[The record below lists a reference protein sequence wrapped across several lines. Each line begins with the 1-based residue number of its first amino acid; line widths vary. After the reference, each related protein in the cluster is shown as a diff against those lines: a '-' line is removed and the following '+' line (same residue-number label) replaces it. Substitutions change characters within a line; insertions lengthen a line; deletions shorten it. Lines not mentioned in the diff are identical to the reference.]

1 MFAPTVR
8 SLLLGIAMTALA
20 LPAAAQTGTISGRV
34 TEVGTNRPIPNI
46 GVRAISGVRAVA
58 GAYTD
63 ENGAFR
69 IANVPAG
76 TYSVEARGIGHKPA
90 TVGNVTVGAAA
101 TANIGI
107 VMEVAPSMLQEVVTT
122 GSRQPEKVIESPV
135 SIHVVNSE
143 QINERPAINV
153 ADHVATVPG
162 IDVARGGLM
171 RSNIVARG
179 FNNIF
184 SGAMMTL
191 TDNRF
196 AFVPSLRVNIP
207 YLNPTTME
215 DLERIEVVLGP
226 GAALYGPNTT
236 SGVLALFTKS
246 PFASQGTTVT
256 VDAGERS
263 LLRGSIRTAWAP
275 SEKFGFKVTYEA
287 MKGEEWPFVPADTVG
302 EKKQRDQDLS
312 RQGGEVRFD
321 FRPTPASEII
331 ANYGRSQAGNAV
343 EPTGLG
349 PAQVRDWVY
358 QTYQLRGRYK
368 TLFGQVF
375 MNTSDAGGTYLLQ
388 AVRPTTNCPDIT
400 DQACIIDKSKQFVA
414 QMQHGLNFGTRE
426 RFLYGFDYIRTIPQT
441 EGTINGRNEDDD
453 EITEVGG
460 YIHSVTQL
468 SRMFEL
474 TAAARVDK
482 HSRLDDAVFSPRL
495 ALVFKPVENQNFRLT
510 YNRAFSTPSTN
521 NLFLDRLA
529 SQTALVN
536 IRALGTPQDGL
547 RFRRDCAA
555 GIGGLC
561 MKVFPAFGGTGTFTA
576 ANPYANSFAVARAG
590 VTASLTQ
597 SFTAQFIAA
606 GLPPAQA
613 AAQAAAVANATAAF
627 LASRTPTPEQ
637 VGTTLIIPG
646 VPGAAAFAISPNQL
660 LDIGKPLPTIHNT
673 IEAGYKGILGD
684 RFQISLDLW
693 HESRKNFVGPLQLE
707 TPLVFQNGNAL
718 GAYLAGQLAT
728 FFPTIGVPAS
738 AAATVAA
745 SLAASLP
752 GANPTV
758 ACNPAA
764 PAGCPIGVVNFDT
777 PNAGND
783 VIVAYR
789 SYSKSINLWGTDF
802 GGELLL
808 DRGFSLQGTFSWVNK
823 KLFSKADLG
832 TRDDVS
838 LNAPASKHSV
848 AVNYRDEAKGLSAQI
863 RERHVDGFNTL
874 AFVGGPVDPY
884 TLLDA
889 NVSVRPSFLNGV
901 QLSLNGTNL
910 TNKKHREF
918 TQGNIIGRLIMGR
931 VQVTF

>member
-1 MFAPTVR
+1 M
-8 SLLLGIAMTALA
+8 LGIAMIAVA

-34 TEVGTNRPIPNI
+34 TEAGTNRPIANVGVRAVS
-46 GVRAISGVRAVA
+46 GVRAIA

-63 ENGAFR
+63 ESGAYR
-69 IANVPAG
+69 IVNVPAG
-76 TYSVEARGIGHKPA
+76 TYAVEARGIGHQL
-90 TVGNVTVGAAA
+90 TRIENVSVGAGA
-101 TANIGI
+101 TATADL
-107 VMEVAPSMLQEVVTT
+107 VMAVVPSQLQEVITT
-122 GSRQPEKVIESPV
+122 ASRAPEKVIDAPA
-135 SIHVVNSE
+135 SISVVNAT
-143 QINERPAINV
+143 QINERPAVSV
-153 ADHVATVPG
+153 ADHVAALPG

-207 YLNPTTME
+207 YLNPTVME
-215 DLERIEVVLGP
+215 DIDRIEVVLGP

-246 PFASQGTTVT
+246 PFASQGTTLT
-256 VDAGERS
+256 VDAGNQS
-263 LLRGSIRTAWAP
+263 VLRGSVRTAYAP
-275 SEKFGFKVTYEA
+275 SPKFGFKISA
-287 MKGEEWPFVPADTVG
+287 DAFQGKEWPVDKPDSVG
-302 EKKQRDQDLS
+302 EKKKRDPDLQRW
-312 RQGGEVRFD
+312 GGEVRAD
-321 FRPTPASEII
+321 FRPNPASEII
-331 ANYGRSQAGNAV
+331 ANYGRSSAGSVV

-349 PAQVRDWVY
+349 PAQVKDWVY
-358 QTYQLRGRYK
+358 QTYQLRARYNQ
-368 TLFGQVF
+368 LFGQVF

-388 AVRPTTNCPDIT
+388 TVKPTTNCPDVT
-400 DQACIIDKSKQFVA
+400 DQACIIDQSRQLVA
-414 QMQHGLNFGTRE
+414 QAQHGFNLGTRE
-426 RFLYGFDYIRTIPQT
+426 RILYGLDYIHTMPRT
-441 EGTINGRNEDDD
+441 EGTINGRNENDDD
-453 EITEVGG
+453 ITEVGG
-460 YIHSVTQL
+460 YLHTVTQL
-468 SRMFEL
+468 SKLFEL

-482 HSRLDDAVFSPRL
+482 HSRLDDPVFSPRL
-495 ALVFKPVENQNFRLT
+495 ALVFKPIENQNFRLT

-529 SQTALVN
+529 QQTALLN
-536 IRALGTPQDGL
+536 IRALGTPKDGL
-547 RFRRDCAA
+547 HFRRDCA

-561 MKVFPAFGGTGTFTA
+561 MKVFPAFGGNGTFVP
-576 ANPYANSFAVARAG
+576 ANPYATSFAIARSG
-590 VTASLTQ
+590 VIASLTA
-597 SFTAQFIAA
+597 SFSAQFQAL
-606 GLPPAQA
+606 GLPKAQADAQA
-613 AAQAAAVANATAAF
+613 AAIANATATF

-646 VPGAAAFAISPNQL
+646 VPGAAAFQVQPGDLQDITSPT
-660 LDIGKPLPTIHNT
+660 PTIHNT
-673 IEAGYKGILGD
+673 IEGGYKGIIGN
-684 RFQISLDLW
+684 RFQMSLDVW

-707 TPLVFQNGNAL
+707 TPLVFQNGQLL
-718 GAYLAGQLAT
+718 GAYLAGQLAS

-745 SLAASLP
+745 SLAGSLP
-752 GANPTV
+752 GSNPTV

-789 SYSKSINLWGTDF
+789 SYQKSISLWGSDF

-808 DRGFSLQGTFSWVNK
+808 DRGFSLQGTYSWVNK
-823 KLFSKADLG
+823 KLFSKSDLG
-832 TRDDVS
+832 TREDVS
-838 LNAPASKHSV
+838 LNAPANKHSF
-848 AVNYRDEAKGLSAQI
+848 AINYRDEAKGLSAQV

-874 AFVGGPVDPY
+874 AFVGGPVAPY

-901 QLSLNGTNL
+901 MLSLNGTNL
-910 TNKKHREF
+910 TNKQHREF
-918 TQGNIIGRLIMGR
+918 TQGNLIGRLIMGR